1 MLVQGMSGIYMQ
13 AVTGIGPMINQ
24 LYRTRDYTN
33 LAYDSPLQGKKDRV
47 YALYAFHF
55 SLMSAYTIDHTVH

>member
-55 SLMSAYTIDHTVH
+55 S